1 MSNGKR
7 RRATTEANAQRKR
20 GYFPTMERPIVNI
33 NQIKGA
39 EKRKMREAGLI

>member
-7 RRATTEANAQRKR
+7 GRTTAENAKVKKR
-20 GYFPTMERPIVNI
+20 YLPTMDRPIVNI